1 MLGRMTGYPPQRSS
15 AYHPD
20 VRITGDSG
28 VSVELEPLKWQFP
41 ADAGEWDDRWLVI
54 RGRIDLGDRNWS
66 FTDPCLL
73 MTDAREL
80 ARWLHE
86 ASESRIGISP
96 RDCDGEPEPDL
107 VFLEPALEFS
117 VAEYQEAGPVV
128 CIHLAAEAA
137 PPWLRATDPHLAR
150 FAVELAVRTGQLAAA
165 ASDWTEQLNAL
176 PARPWADAI

>member
-1 MLGRMTGYPPQRSS
+1 MTGYLPQRGS

-28 VSVELEPLKWQFP
+28 VSVELEPLRWQFP
-41 ADAGEWDDRWLVI
+41 ADAGEWDDQWLAI

-80 ARWLHE
+80 ARWLRA
-86 ASESRIGISP
+86 ASDGRISASP

-107 VFLEPALEFS
+107 VFLEPALGFS
-117 VAEYQEAGPVV
+117 VAGYQETGPVV

-137 PPWLRATDPHLAR
+137 PPWQRAEYPHLSS
-150 FAVELAVRTGQLAAA
+150 FAVELVTRTSQLAAA

-176 PARPWADAI
+176 PARPWVDST

>member
-1 MLGRMTGYPPQRSS
+1 LTGYLPQRSS

-41 ADAGEWDDRWLVI
+41 ADAGEWDDQWLVI
-54 RGRIDLGDRNWS
+54 RGRIDLGNRNWS

-80 ARWLHE
+80 ARWLRA
-86 ASESRIGISP
+86 ASDGRISASQN
-96 RDCDGEPEPDL
+96 DSDEEPEPDL
-107 VFLEPALEFS
+107 MFLEPALGFS
-117 VAEYQEAGPVV
+117 VAEYQETGPVV
-128 CIHLAAEAA
+128 RIHFAAEAA

-176 PARPWADAI
+176 PARPWVDTT

>member
-1 MLGRMTGYPPQRSS
+1 M
-15 AYHPD
+15 
-20 VRITGDSG
+20 RIAGDSG

-54 RGRIDLGDRNWS
+54 RGRIDLGDRSWS

-80 ARWLHE
+80 ARWLRA
-86 ASESRIGISP
+86 ASDGRISAG
-96 RDCDGEPEPDL
+96 RDDSGGEPEPDL
-107 VFLEPALEFS
+107 VFLEPALGFS

-128 CIHLAAEAA
+128 RIYFAAEAA
-137 PPWLRATDPHLAR
+137 PPWLHAANFHLGR
-150 FAVELAVRTGQLAAA
+150 FAVELAVRAGQLAAA

-176 PARPWADAI
+176 PDRPWADAI